1 VNELAELVKEKVA
14 TYDPS
19 DVAKSSE
26 FGTLEKMSFKELIF
40 RYASG
45 SDKVMFGAA
54 WFASMMFGAALPGFT
69 LIFGEMID
77 SIGGNGFDS
86 LGTQAKWMLIIGAGV
101 YVFSFF

>member
-1 VNELAELVKEKVA
+1 
-14 TYDPS
+14 
-19 DVAKSSE
+19 
-26 FGTLEKMSFKELIF
+26 
-40 RYASG
+40 
-45 SDKVMFGAA
+45 
-54 WFASMMFGAALPGFT
+54 MMFGAALPGFT